1 MLIISVLAIII
12 LSVLLAISTLWVKIS
27 TIKLESD
34 TVGFKVIHLTDI
46 HGRVS
51 FLNGSLSHMVNR
63 LNPDCVVI
71 TGDLATRRRQFSKVL
86 KEIKSIQCSRIYF
99 VPGNYERECMAGI
112 RKRQLT
118 EIEFL
123 EIISELQQINVEV
136 LVNEGRQLEIDNSKT
151 LIYGF
156 DNSIYGNEQLTM
168 REEDY
173 NSNDG
178 VILLA
183 HSPSIINY
191 IQKNGLS
198 FDLLLTGHTHGGQ
211 IRVLTKTIGAYKNY
225 HVGLKRISEHENVGG
240 RSARKGYFYINR
252 GLGTVKLPVRIGC
265 MPEIAVF
272 EFSSNNK

>member
-1 MLIISVLAIII
+1 MII
-12 LSVLLAISTLWVKIS
+12 LSVFLAISTLWVRIS
-27 TIKLESD
+27 TVKIKCNTESD
-34 TVGFKVIHLTDI
+34 FKIIQLTDI

-86 KEIKSIQCSRIYF
+86 MEINSIQCSHIYF

-118 EIEFL
+118 EIEYY
-123 EIISELQQINVEV
+123 EIINALQQINVEV
-136 LVNEGRQLEIDNSKT
+136 LVNEGRQLDNGNRKII
-151 LIYGF
+151 IYGF

-168 REEDY
+168 HEEDY
-173 NSNDG
+173 SSTDEM
-178 VILLA
+178 ILLA
-183 HSPSIINY
+183 HSPSIIKY

-211 IRVLTKTIGAYKNY
+211 IRVFNKTIGAYKNY

-240 RSARKGYFYINR
+240 RSAGKGYFYINR
-252 GLGTVKLPVRIGC
+252 GLGTVKLPFRIGC